1 MEIRSFKFLAT
12 IIFISYQMNLQSFQD
27 ISILEKDLNPMFN
40 NKDPNIIQY
49 LTNEGSEVRVNSK
62 DINRKNPLFG
72 VTLDLT
78 KTFDKNNKELISNLS
93 TEYQGDLENNP
104 KNDYILESGQFIQIK
119 KHNKEL
125 LFDGSFFIYFKQ
137 TPNLSDFAIANGITF
152 VTDLSDI
159 NVGLFKVNN
168 LNDLQKIFDELK
180 NDNNILSMELS
191 VIDPALTHQ

>member
-104 KNDYILESGQFIQIK
+104 KNEYILESGQFIQIK

-168 LNDLQKIFDELK
+168 LNDLQKRFDELK

-191 VIDPALTHQ
+191 VIDPSLTHQ

>member
-12 IIFISYQMNLQSFQD
+12 LIFISYQINLQSFQD

-72 VTLDLT
+72 VILDFT
-78 KTFDKNNKELISNLS
+78 KTFDKNYKEVSFNLS
-93 TEYQGDLENNP
+93 AEYQGDIENNN
-104 KNDYILESGQFIQIK
+104 KNVYILESGQFIKIK
-119 KHNKEL
+119 RHNREL
-125 LFDGSFFIYFKQ
+125 LFDGSFFIYFKE
-137 TPNLSDFAIANGITF
+137 TPDLSDFAKTNGITF

-159 NVGLFKVNN
+159 NMGLFKVTN
-168 LNDLQKIFDELK
+168 LNDLQKKFDELK

-191 VIDPALTHQ
+191 VIDPALKHQ

>member
-104 KNDYILESGQFIQIK
+104 KNDFVLESGQFIQIK

-137 TPNLSDFAIANGITF
+137 TPNLSDFAIANGI
-152 VTDLSDI
+152 SRP
-159 NVGLFKVNN
+159 KC
-168 LNDLQKIFDELK
+168 KI
-180 NDNNILSMELS
+180 
-191 VIDPALTHQ
+191 VIT

>member
-168 LNDLQKIFDELK
+168 LNDLQKRFDELK

>member
-1 MEIRSFKFLAT
+1 MEIRLFKFLS
-12 IIFISYQMNLQSFQD
+12 ILVFISYQVNTQSFQD
-27 ISILEKDLNPMFN
+27 VSSSKAQFISD
-40 NKDPNIIQY
+40 
-49 LTNEGSEVRVNSK
+49 EGSEVRVNSK

-93 TEYQGDLENNP
+93 AEYKGNLENNL

-119 KHNKEL
+119 KHNREL
-125 LFDGSFFIYFKQ
+125 LFDGSFFIYFKEI
-137 TPNLSDFAIANGITF
+137 PNLSDFAAANGIIF

-159 NVGLFKVNN
+159 NVGLFKVTN
-168 LNDLQKIFDELK
+168 LNDLQNRFDELK

-191 VIDPALTHQ
+191 VIDPTLTHQ

>member
-12 IIFISYQMNLQSFQD
+12 LIFISYQINLQSFQD

-93 TEYQGDLENNP
+93 AEYKGNLENNL

-119 KHNKEL
+119 KHNREL
-125 LFDGSFFIYFKQ
+125 LFDGSFFIYFKE
-137 TPNLSDFAIANGITF
+137 TPNLSDFAAANGITF

-159 NVGLFKVNN
+159 NMGLFKVTN
-168 LNDLQKIFDELK
+168 LNDLQNRLDELK

-191 VIDPALTHQ
+191 VIDPMLTHQ

>member
-104 KNDYILESGQFIQIK
+104 KNDFVLESGQFIQIK

-168 LNDLQKIFDELK
+168 LNDLQKRFDELK

>member
-93 TEYQGDLENNP
+93 TEYKGDLENNP

-168 LNDLQKIFDELK
+168 LNDLQKRFDELK

>member
-104 KNDYILESGQFIQIK
+104 KNEYILESGQFIQIK

-168 LNDLQKIFDELK
+168 LNDLQKRFDELK

>member
-12 IIFISYQMNLQSFQD
+12 LIFISYQINLQSFQD

-72 VTLDLT
+72 VILDFT
-78 KTFDKNNKELISNLS
+78 KTFDKNYKEVSFNLS
-93 TEYQGDLENNP
+93 AEYQGDIENNN
-104 KNDYILESGQFIQIK
+104 KNVYILESGQFIQIK
-119 KHNKEL
+119 RHNREL
-125 LFDGSFFIYFKQ
+125 LFDGSFFIYFKE
-137 TPNLSDFAIANGITF
+137 TPDLSDFAKTNGITF

-159 NVGLFKVNN
+159 NMGLFKVTN
-168 LNDLQKIFDELK
+168 LNDLQKKFDELK

-191 VIDPALTHQ
+191 VIDSALKHQ